1 MKRMEIENSFRDLL
15 FILNNTMINLASL
28 KKNTKQ
34 SLSKSSKVICCFESM
49 IIPSSSSITQHR
61 GFSTLLSVGSK
72 WNSAWDPKQNVILS
86 PWCSVSSQHISFLF
100 MREPSRNSSIDTQLL
115 DLSIGEPAG
124 EWKFKC
130 ILHYTPLYNPILKTE
145 YTSLPWLNLHA
156 YTYTYKKKSDKP
168 NQVCQLTFAGLNK
181 FCLSCPWARHLQAGS
196 VLRGV
201 HANSVWYY

>member
-1 MKRMEIENSFRDLL
+1 MYIAAYYLLICLQITHTLFALPHQSVLMQAYKMKRMEIENSFRDLL

-130 ILHYTPLYNPILKTE
+130 ICIIHHSIIP
-145 YTSLPWLNLHA
+145 S
-156 YTYTYKKKSDKP
+156 
-168 NQVCQLTFAGLNK
+168 
-181 FCLSCPWARHLQAGS
+181 
-196 VLRGV
+196 
-201 HANSVWYY
+201 